1 MKEKN
6 EKTTYQILSYG
17 NVYFSGK
24 NYEFNFSSNDR
35 KKYEVQIFEQKK
47 TSIEVEK
54 IENRQIKQSI
64 TTWKAIENKHQDKVE
79 KSLKLNIS
87 VIDKKLQGIEVESVI
102 LETVLIEPTKVIKLI
117 DSFENIEIAKLY
129 TYCNLSSAAV
139 RLFVINYLKTI

>member
-6 EKTTYQILSYG
+6 QKTINQTLSYG
-17 NVYFSGK
+17 NVYFAGK
-24 NYEFNFSSNDR
+24 NYQFNFNSDDR

-64 TTWKAIENKHQDKVE
+64 TTWKAIEKKHQDKVE
-79 KSLKLNIS
+79 KSLTLNIPI
-87 VIDKKLQGIEVESVI
+87 IDKKIQGIEVESAVI
-102 LETVLIEPTKVIKLI
+102 ETVLIEPTKVVKLV
-117 DSFENIEIAKLY
+117 DSFEKIEVAKIH

-139 RLFVINYLKTI
+139 RIFVLNYLKTI

>member
-6 EKTTYQILSYG
+6 QKTINQTLSYG
-17 NVYFSGK
+17 NVYFAGK
-24 NYEFNFSSNDR
+24 NYQFNFNSDDR

-64 TTWKAIENKHQDKVE
+64 TTWKAIEKKHQDKIE
-79 KSLKLNIS
+79 KSLALNIP
-87 VIDKKLQGIEVESVI
+87 VIDKKIQGIEVESVVI
-102 LETVLIEPTKVIKLI
+102 ETVLIEPTKVVKLV
-117 DSFENIEIAKLY
+117 DSFEKIEVAKIH

-139 RLFVINYLKTI
+139 RIFVLNYLKTI